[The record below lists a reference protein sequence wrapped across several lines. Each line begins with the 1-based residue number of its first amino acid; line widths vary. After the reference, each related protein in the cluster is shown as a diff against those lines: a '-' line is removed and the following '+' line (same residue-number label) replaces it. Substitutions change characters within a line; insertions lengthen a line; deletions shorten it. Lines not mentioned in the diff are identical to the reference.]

1 MDNNN
6 TIVRFDEG
14 TQFVRDNITYEV
26 VSHHAGPGSN
36 IVHLCIDVY
45 GNSPPARLHGSDIAG
60 DVELFTS
67 RGSNSDGTQPDEV
80 GELSLQEEANTNN
93 NMNKEGLSLNESD
106 NNEIGSNQS
115 TIIPLQGMGMANIIT
130 QAPGRS
136 LTSST
141 AAVDDNN
148 ITSNYDGLLDR
159 APAMPTVG
167 SEKHDSVYIALMV
180 KYFYEYMRLI
190 GSFTPEQNKI
200 VDDLAGDYD
209 EQTFQKYLQIT
220 GKDISNP

>member
-1 MDNNN
+1 MAPFTVDELVFFVPRSGEGPDGICIGKVISCTDEEVKIKRLVSSMDPEYSCHRSSVWSLTDQDDVPNQFRDMELIDD
-6 TIVRFDEG
+6 TQAYEG
-14 TQFVRDNITYEV
+14 I
-26 VSHHAGPGSN
+26 G
-36 IVHLCIDVY
+36 
-45 GNSPPARLHGSDIAG
+45 
-60 DVELFTS
+60 LF
-67 RGSNSDGTQPDEV
+67 E
-80 GELSLQEEANTNN
+80 ELSLCGG
-93 NMNKEGLSLNESD
+93 NKG
-106 NNEIGSNQS
+106 GPQQQATS
-115 TIIPLQGMGMANIIT
+115 TTIPLQGMSMGNIIS
-130 QAPGRS
+130 QVAGRS
-136 LTSST
+136 LTSCI
-141 AAVDDNN
+141 AADDAVN
-148 ITSNYDGLLDR
+148 IPYDGLLDR